1 MTIFG
6 TTKTV
11 NKYQNTWNKMKL
23 FEAKSLGKLK
33 EGKEAKPYI
42 KDGMKY
48 KSAIWFDSDKEA
60 NGFMSKNPKYGA
72 LATVGEQVVVA
83 KIDDK
88 GIKTNE
94 KLKESASSDMMGK
107 MRSVIKD
114 RKEGLTKAVA
124 DSIKKMETLNEERG
138 KLLDSLTGDETKD
151 KKIFAKLEKN
161 REGFD
166 DVFTSLKSDITKVEM
181 DTAKGYRTVQW
192 GN

>member
-1 MTIFG
+1 
-6 TTKTV
+6 
-11 NKYQNTWNKMKL
+11 MKL